1 MSNVIDLKPRLKT
14 IAAHNE
20 LHPTHAEHLAH
31 VPEIGSN
38 PDKSHLT
45 ADSKAELVDFESEKK
60 RLLFQERR
68 TVKRTILS
76 EVMSAMVV
84 LPEKGLLKVAL
95 YDISEEGIS
104 FETESQAGQ
113 FKVDEEILMRVY
125 FNQKTYF
132 PIQVLIKHVT
142 PDSENGVVRHG
153 TEFQKSNHNDVALQ
167 HFVKFVELAGSGLRK
182 DNGDL
187 MVNRIS

>member
-14 IAAHNE
+14 VAAHNE
-20 LHPTHAEHLAH
+20 LNHEQIAKHDKL
-31 VPEIGSN
+31 PEIGSN
-38 PDKSHLT
+38 LVQSVEAPT
-45 ADSKAELVDFESEKK
+45 EAELVDFEAEKK

-84 LPEKGLLKVAL
+84 LPEKGLLKVDL
-95 YDISEEGIS
+95 YDISEDGIS
-104 FETESQAGQ
+104 FEIESEAGQ
-113 FKVDEEILMRVY
+113 FKIGEEILMRVY
-125 FNQKTYF
+125 FNHKTYF
-132 PIQVLIKHVT
+132 PIQVSIKHLT
-142 PDSENGVVRHG
+142 PDKQNGVIRHG
-153 TEFQKSNHNDVALQ
+153 TEFQKSTSDNVALQ

-182 DNGDL
+182 DTGDL

>member
-20 LHPTHAEHLAH
+20 LNHESVTQQEKL
-31 VPEIGSN
+31 PEIGSN
-38 PDKSHLT
+38 PT
-45 ADSKAELVDFESEKK
+45 EAELVDFESEKK

-84 LPEKGLLKVAL
+84 LPEKGLLKVDL
-95 YDISEEGIS
+95 YDISEDGIS
-104 FETESQAGQ
+104 FEIESEAGQ
-113 FKVDEEILMRVY
+113 FKVGEEILMRVY
-125 FNQKTYF
+125 FNHKTYF
-132 PIQVLIKHVT
+132 PIQVSIKHVT
-142 PDSENGVVRHG
+142 PDQPNGVTRHG
-153 TEFQKSNHNDVALQ
+153 TEFQKSNPNDVALQ